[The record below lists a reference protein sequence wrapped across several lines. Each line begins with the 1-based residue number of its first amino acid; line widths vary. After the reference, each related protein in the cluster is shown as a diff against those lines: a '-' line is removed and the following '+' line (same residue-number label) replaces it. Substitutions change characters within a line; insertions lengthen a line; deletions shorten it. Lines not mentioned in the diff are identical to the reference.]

1 MVPTAAREWRREAAT
16 QEALVTADAVSADD
30 RLRAQLAAENAQL
43 RELQACQQQVANHE
57 NKALMVDKGLFL
69 EWLVIGLLLLAF
81 LFSLLPRKT

>member
-1 MVPTAAREWRREAAT
+1 MNLYIPGLAST
-16 QEALVTADAVSADD
+16 SAG
-30 RLRAQLAAENAQL
+30 AQLAAENAQL
-43 RELQACQQQVANHE
+43 RALQACQQQVANHE